1 MFADLENI
9 FIISGISRP
18 IPARFIGES
27 KGKYFFEPLRFDFK
41 QRKNGT
47 KLIVVINFEVG
58 KVQIQGKKVII
69 LKL

>member
-1 MFADLENI
+1 MFTDLENI

-27 KGKYFFEPLRFDFK
+27 NGKHFFEPLRLDFM

-47 KLIVVINFEVG
+47 KLIVVRKFEVG
-58 KVQIQGKKVII
+58 KMQIQGKKVII
-69 LKL
+69 LK